1 MYMREAT
8 RESSLS
14 DAWRE
19 ALTLF
24 DRDLSVRSAAEAT
37 RRAYSNDVGQ
47 LAEWANAT
55 GRDPEALGHRELRR
69 FAAVLSERG
78 ISKAGVARKL
88 AAIRAFYGAL
98 IRAGEASANPADLVA
113 TPKRERKLPRVLSRE
128 EMQTLLDRIPTRT
141 PLEMRDRAMLEL
153 AYS

>member
-1 MYMREAT
+1 MSMREAT

-14 DAWRE
+14 APWSK
-19 ALTLF
+19 ALTVF
-24 DRDLSVRSAAEAT
+24 DRDLAARSAAEAT

-47 LAEWANAT
+47 LAGWGDASALLPDSIAH
-55 GRDPEALGHRELRR
+55 RDLRR

-98 IRAGEASANPADLVA
+98 LRAG
-113 TPKRERKLPRVLSRE
+113 T
-128 EMQTLLDRIPTRT
+128 
-141 PLEMRDRAMLEL
+141 
-153 AYS
+153 